1 MEYRTLGNT
10 GLGLSKL
17 GFGGSPLGGV
27 FRPIDESEGIR
38 AVHTAIDL
46 GVNYFDVAPFYGL
59 TRAETVLGKALHGIP
74 RESVIISTKVGRY
87 GGEDFDFSAARV
99 TASVDESL
107 RRLGLDYADIII
119 CHDIEYVSLD
129 QIINETIPALR
140 RVQETGKV
148 RFIGISGFPLKIFRY
163 VTERTD
169 VDLILSYCHYT
180 LQNTS
185 LAALIPELERKG
197 IGIINAAPLAMG
209 LLTETNL
216 PDWHPATDDLK
227 AWCAAATSY
236 CQERGVN
243 IAELALQF
251 SLSQNVFASTLVGI
265 ADPDEIIRN
274 IRWMDE
280 KLDAELLHAV
290 LTILEP
296 VKDQSWRS
304 GRPENDD
311 IA

>member
-119 CHDIEYVSLD
+119 CHDIEYGSLD

-251 SLSQNVFASTLVGI
+251 SLSQNDFASTLVGI

-274 IRWMDE
+274 IRWMNE

-290 LTILEP
+290 FTILEP